1 MRQKIYN
8 EARFYMRLKTE
19 IWVQALVLRAANG
32 GAMATVFNR
41 GDKDAG
47 DCLVRVNNLDGSSSL
62 FSPILGPEG
71 HRIWQERVES
81 STDNQTIDDLIKQ
94 DLRIDPDLWVV
105 EIEDRHGRHF
115 LEETVKK
122 FR

>member
-8 EARFYMRLKTE
+8 AARFYMRLKTE
-19 IWVQALVLRAANG
+19 IWVQALVLRAAHG
-32 GAMATVFNR
+32 GALATVFNR

-62 FSPILGPEG
+62 FSPILGSEG

>member
-1 MRQKIYN
+1 
-8 EARFYMRLKTE
+8 MRLKTE
-19 IWVQALVLRAANG
+19 IWVQALILRATHG

-47 DCLVRVNNLDGSSSL
+47 DCLVRVNNLNGSSSL

-81 STDNQTIDDLIKQ
+81 GTDNQTIDNWIDQ
-94 DLRIDPDLWVV
+94 GLRIVPDLWVV
-105 EIEDRHGRHF
+105 EIEDRFGRHF

>member
-1 MRQKIYN
+1 
-8 EARFYMRLKTE
+8 MRLKTE
-19 IWVQALVLRAANG
+19 IWVQALVLRAAHG
-32 GAMATVFNR
+32 GAMATVLNR

-71 HRIWQERVES
+71 HRIWQERLES

-94 DLRIDPDLWVV
+94 DLRTDPDLWVV

>member
-8 EARFYMRLKTE
+8 AARFYMRLKTE
-19 IWVQALVLRAANG
+19 IWVQALIMRASVG
-32 GAMATVFNR
+32 GAMATVLNR

-71 HRIWQERVES
+71 QRIWQERVES
-81 STDNQTIDDLIKQ
+81 GTDNQTIDTLIEQ

-105 EIEDRHGRHF
+105 EIEDRLGRHF

>member
-1 MRQKIYN
+1 MGR
-8 EARFYMRLKTE
+8 R
-19 IWVQALVLRAANG
+19 
-32 GAMATVFNR
+32 
-41 GDKDAG
+41 
-47 DCLVRVNNLDGSSSL
+47 SL

-71 HRIWQERVES
+71 QRIWQERVES
-81 STDNQTIDDLIKQ
+81 GADNQTIDTLIEQ

>member
-1 MRQKIYN
+1 MGQWIYKV
-8 EARFYMRLKTE
+8 ARFYMRLKTE
-19 IWVQALVLRAANG
+19 IWVQALILRATHG

-47 DCLVRVNNLDGSSSL
+47 DCLVRVNNLNGSSSL

-81 STDNQTIDDLIKQ
+81 GTDNQTIDNWIDQ
-94 DLRIDPDLWVV
+94 GLRIVPDLWVV
-105 EIEDRHGRHF
+105 EIEDRFGRHF